1 MSKWIVVLSVLA
13 TVSCGQLATGK
24 QTRAEEFIAKAEFAP
39 VMSDESTELES
50 MPAWMLEE
58 TDAEYIGITA
68 EDALLLLL
76 HRRNYRMYARG
87 PGPLIN
93 APSSHTVMLLHDHV
107 QSICNQAD
115 WACSTDNGVL
125 VIEDTETKIFELVA
139 QPGESSATLQ
149 LGALGG
155 GSSSGQ
161 NTASYSSSPYS
172 NGDLLLIIR
181 QIFSSRASG
190 TGAVAG
196 SGASGTGAVAGSGAS
211 GTGAVAGSGASGS
224 SVSSSPVGPGGSTAT
239 VEILPSINAIQVTA
253 SPSLMRSVERAIDV
267 YNKRV
272 SKVARV
278 HFAMYE
284 VVTDAGRSVGATLQ
298 AASTSRSLAPDADI
312 HALREIINKGLFDDI
327 KLPTEG
333 GGEGGEGGEGE
344 GEGGSDPIIE
354 AITSRLT
361 QAVQE
366 APFEFFQSTFGAGL
380 TDPTSIFNLI
390 FKDPDSKYH
399 GSSLILNF
407 LNRLGSAHIT
417 LEDTVEVRNNRMA
430 QVDSTRSHQYIARIT
445 TSVDQAGV
453 RTRDV
458 EIDELTTGWS
468 ITLQPTITED
478 DITVRFALSRRSI
491 ANQRP
496 YEVSGT
502 QGLLYVTDDFNRV
515 MTVTVKPGESRLLT
529 SLNASEITRNKSK
542 LLGLVPLSRE
552 RERASREFVLMMT
565 IDVP

>member
-1 MSKWIVVLSVLA
+1 MSKWMVVLSVLA

-24 QTRAEEFIAKAEFAP
+24 QTRAEKFIAKAEFAP
-39 VMSDESTELES
+39 IMSGEPSEPES

-58 TDAEYIGITA
+58 TDAEYIGTA
-68 EDALLLLL
+68 EEALSLLL
-76 HRRNYRMYARG
+76 HRRNYRMYAQG

-93 APSSHTVMLLHDHV
+93 APDSHTVMLLHDHV

-139 QPGESSATLQ
+139 QPGQSSATLQ

-155 GSSSGQ
+155 GSGSGQ
-161 NTASYSSSPYS
+161 NTASYNSSPYS

-190 TGAVAG
+190 TGAAAG
-196 SGASGTGAVAGSGAS
+196 SGTSGTGAAA
-211 GTGAVAGSGASGS
+211 AGSGASGS
-224 SVSSSPVGPGGSTAT
+224 SGPSSSVGPGGSEAT
-239 VEILPSINAIQVTA
+239 VEVLPSINAIQVTA
-253 SPSLMRSVERAIDV
+253 SPSLMRRVERAIDI

-272 SKVARV
+272 SKIARV

-284 VVTDAGRSVGATLQ
+284 VVADAGRSVGATLQ

-327 KLPTEG
+327 EIPTE
-333 GGEGGEGGEGE
+333 GEGE
-344 GEGGSDPIIE
+344 GEGSGRDEIIS

-366 APFEFFQSTFGAGL
+366 APFEFFQSTIGAGL
-380 TDPTSIFNLI
+380 TDPTSIFNLV

-417 LEDTVEVRNNRMA
+417 LEDTVEVRNNRIA

-468 ITLQPTITED
+468 ITLQPTITDE
-478 DITVRFALSRRSI
+478 DITVRFALSRRSL

-552 RERASREFVLMMT
+552 RERTSREFVLMMT